1 MFKTERMTCIIQD
14 LNGYWCIWENTT
26 NNSEIGTHDLTTCE
40 LHTKQMHYIR
50 QMELDR
56 NGGTYM
62 PTNVLGHNMFLLL
75 EKYQI
80 YKPDMKNIMKSSS
93 KSS

>member
-1 MFKTERMTCIIQD
+1 
-14 LNGYWCIWENTT
+14 
-26 NNSEIGTHDLTTCE
+26 
-40 LHTKQMHYIR
+40 MHYIR